1 MNKNTSTLLTCATLL
16 GISSGVASAQISIET
31 DGTNAANLTKITV
44 DGTEYTSFIDATLT
58 EFSMYGNNGRTT
70 QIYAS
75 GSSPLVGVDAPT
87 VLEDS
92 SLTSSY
98 TSLRSLAFDFNS
110 AVVNRA
116 GADIF
121 LFEFNAGETSHLTL
135 NITINGTTINYGS
148 SGNPFVNSSS
158 TVTYRLSQGPLND
171 TATTLQ
177 ELIDIPSFTTY
188 GSANTGAIAYLGI
201 DLTDFGIA
209 DGATISSI
217 SIAGTTAPGADGQYD
232 ISGIVAVPEP
242 GSLALILGLVGLG
255 MIPARRRN
263 RS

>member
-1 MNKNTSTLLTCATLL
+1 MKKYIPTVLKHLTFL
-16 GISSGVASAQISIET
+16 GICTGIASAQISIET

-44 DGTEYTSFIDATLT
+44 DGTEYTSFIGATVT
-58 EFSMYGNNGRTT
+58 QFSMYGDNGRTT

-75 GSSPLVGVDAPT
+75 GSSPLVGTDAPT

-92 SLTSSY
+92 SLTSAY
-98 TSLRSLAFDFNS
+98 TALRSLAFDFDS
-110 AVVNRA
+110 AVVNQA

-121 LFEFNAGETSHLTL
+121 LFEFNPAETSYLTL

-148 SGNPFVNSSS
+148 SGNPFVDTGS
-158 TVTYRLSQGPLND
+158 TGTYRLSQSPYLD
-171 TATTLQ
+171 TASTLQ

-188 GSANTGAIAYLGI
+188 GSESSGAIAYLAI

-209 DGATISSI
+209 DNATISSI
-217 SIAGTTAPGADGQYD
+217 SIAGTTVGDGQYD
-232 ISGIVAVPEP
+232 ISGLVAVPEP
-242 GSLALILGLVGLG
+242 RSLALMLGLFGLS
-255 MIPARRRN
+255 MIALRHRN